1 MQLLTTYS
9 FTVNDI
15 HLITHALRKYSE
27 TATVGTLAKD
37 ALNLIEYIEEQ
48 KKEKGIK

>member
-9 FTVNDI
+9 FTASDI
-15 HLITHALRKYSE
+15 NLITFALRRFAE
-27 TATVGTLAKD
+27 TATVGSLAKD
-37 ALNLIEYIEEQ
+37 AKNLIEYIEEQ